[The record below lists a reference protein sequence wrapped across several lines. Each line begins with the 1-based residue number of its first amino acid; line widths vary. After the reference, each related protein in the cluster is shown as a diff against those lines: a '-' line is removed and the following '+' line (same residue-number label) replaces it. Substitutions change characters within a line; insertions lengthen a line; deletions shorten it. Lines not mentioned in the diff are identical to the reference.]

1 MIIIIPAYEP
11 DEKLIKLV
19 SDLKS
24 KCNFKLLII
33 DDGSGEKY
41 ESIFDKASNLGASV
55 YHHNENKGKGAALK
69 TAFSII
75 KNFDDAEEI
84 ITADCDGQHT
94 PMDIIKIAQCIK
106 NNKNKLILGVRYFT
120 GKVPFRSILGN
131 KLTSRIFELING
143 KKISDTQTGLRGF
156 SKSMIPWLCSIKG
169 NGYEYEMNMLL
180 ESEKYGYGIKEV
192 PIETVYI
199 ENNTSSHFNPL
210 IDSLRIYFQILKYS
224 MSSILSGILDFIFL
238 LIIKALTSNLLIS
251 VVIARFLSSSFNYV
265 MNKNYVF
272 SRNKEEFNTT
282 LSLPR
287 YIFLVITV
295 LIFNYIILDY
305 LCSLG
310 VSLVIAKLLTEC
322 TLFIFSFVVQK
333 RFVFK

>member
-1 MIIIIPAYEP
+1 MIVIIPAYEP

-41 ESIFDKASNLGASV
+41 ESIFDKVSNLGASV

-143 KKISDTQTGLRGF
+143 EKISDTQTGLRGF

-169 NGYEYEMNMLL
+169 NGYEYEMNM
-180 ESEKYGYGIKEV
+180 
-192 PIETVYI
+192 
-199 ENNTSSHFNPL
+199 
-210 IDSLRIYFQILKYS
+210 D
-224 MSSILSGILDFIFL
+224 M
-238 LIIKALTSNLLIS
+238 A
-251 VVIARFLSSSFNYV
+251 
-265 MNKNYVF
+265 
-272 SRNKEEFNTT
+272 
-282 LSLPR
+282 
-287 YIFLVITV
+287 
-295 LIFNYIILDY
+295 
-305 LCSLG
+305 
-310 VSLVIAKLLTEC
+310 
-322 TLFIFSFVVQK
+322 
-333 RFVFK
+333 

>member
-1 MIIIIPAYEP
+1 
-11 DEKLIKLV
+11 
-19 SDLKS
+19 
-24 KCNFKLLII
+24 
-33 DDGSGEKY
+33 
-41 ESIFDKASNLGASV
+41 
-55 YHHNENKGKGAALK
+55 
-69 TAFSII
+69 
-75 KNFDDAEEI
+75 
-84 ITADCDGQHT
+84 
-94 PMDIIKIAQCIK
+94 MDIIKIAQCIE
-106 NNKNKLILGVRYFT
+106 NNRNKLILGVRYFT

-143 KKISDTQTGLRGF
+143 EKISDTQTGLRGF
-156 SKSMIPWLCSIKG
+156 SKGMIPWLSSIKG

-180 ESEKYGYGIKEV
+180 ESEKCGYDIKEV

-210 IDSLRIYFQILKYS
+210 MDSLRIYLQILKYS
-224 MSSILSGILDFIFL
+224 MSSILCGILDFIFL
-238 LIIKALTSNLLIS
+238 LIIKSLTLNLLIS
-251 VVIARFLSSSFNYV
+251 VITARFFSSSINYV

-272 SRNKEEFNTT
+272 SRNKGESNTT

-310 VSLVIAKLLTEC
+310 LNLIIAKLLTEG